1 MKRTFLAMA
10 VAISIFAV
18 SCDFG
23 STETT
28 APRADS
34 TSVKCD
40 STKCDSMR
48 THQDSTLVDST
59 RPIIAPA
66 HK

>member
-28 APRADS
+28 APCADS

-40 STKCDSMR
+40 STKCDSTS
-48 THQDSTLVDST
+48 THQDSTKVDT
-59 RPIIAPA
+59 TKEVIAPA